1 MGKQVT
7 EEYAKQ
13 FTNYGTLEK
22 LGISGMGINVDN
34 VFKGLK
40 KAVGLG
46 GSVGGSDGKKDTSE
60 EL

>member
-1 MGKQVT
+1 MGKQDT

-13 FTNYGTLEK
+13 FTDVGTLEK
-22 LGISGMGINVDN
+22 LGVSGMGINVDN

-46 GSVGGSDGKKDTSE
+46 GGSVGKKDTSE